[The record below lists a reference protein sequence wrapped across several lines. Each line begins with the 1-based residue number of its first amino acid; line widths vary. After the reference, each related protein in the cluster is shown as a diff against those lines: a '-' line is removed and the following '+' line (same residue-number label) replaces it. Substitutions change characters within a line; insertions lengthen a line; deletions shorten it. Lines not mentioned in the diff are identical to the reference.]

1 LCRGGWDRKEGDMRV
16 HYHRVTVGEIERGKD
31 FGVGRALLSVLRIRF
46 WRFSL
51 ALQKIN
57 TFVLFL

>member
-1 LCRGGWDRKEGDMRV
+1 MRV